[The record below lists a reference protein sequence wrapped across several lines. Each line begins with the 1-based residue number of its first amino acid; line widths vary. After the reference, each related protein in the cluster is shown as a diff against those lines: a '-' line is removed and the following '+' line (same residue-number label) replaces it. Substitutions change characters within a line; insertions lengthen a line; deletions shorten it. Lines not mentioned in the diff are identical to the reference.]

1 MTCLALMPEPEPR
14 DGDVLVRVHAAGV
27 NTNEAMANV
36 ERGQVGRVV
45 VTGAAQ

>member
-1 MTCLALMPEPEPR
+1 MTCLALMPEPERP

-36 ERGQVGRVV
+36 ERGQVASVV
-45 VTGAAQ
+45 VTGVAQ

>member
-14 DGDVLVRVHAAGV
+14 DGDV
-27 NTNEAMANV
+27 NEAMANV

-45 VTGAAQ
+45 VTGVAQ